1 MESQL
6 GKKESGASE
15 FPFSFLKKMGGPY
28 LPLRLPVTH
37 TADLRDPNGTF
48 LQQLNITGKGQQ
60 EWCFPILFTGTPWFL
75 WVLSNGD
82 AGFEFKQNWLS
93 SASLQGLMG
102 FRRFSLFLCAS
113 GFTCRPLFVQPCS
126 RAPTV
131 VK

>member
-48 LQQLNITGKGQQ
+48 LQQLNITGRANRNGVSRF
-60 EWCFPILFTGTPWFL
+60 CSPGLPGSCGSCPMATLDLNLNRTGSQ
-75 WVLSNGD
+75 VRVC
-82 AGFEFKQNWLS
+82 K
-93 SASLQGLMG
+93 
-102 FRRFSLFLCAS
+102 
-113 GFTCRPLFVQPCS
+113 V
-126 RAPTV
+126 
-131 VK
+131 